1 MPDDS
6 IVTQMIAP
14 QSEQRI
20 VFNDRIMLAGIMMLS
35 LAIKLFVFGFDHV
48 INPDGVLYIAAA
60 QKIASGNVIAALK
73 LYPMFAYPMLLAS
86 IQWLVPDWITAARI
100 VNIAAMVIA
109 TIPLFGITRILFNRN
124 AAFWATLCFALTPEA
139 NEQIPSVLRDPVF
152 LLLALAT
159 VHFFLKGLASKSIQ
173 FIFGALILAGSSFL
187 FRVEGVVLLMAP
199 IFYLSLKGMM
209 TKDAPEKRFLRQSLA
224 LWIGFPLVLLVLL
237 TTLFSSQLLTQNRL
251 WQFTDEIH
259 RIRTFTAF
267 ENYQEIYRFFK
278 TIEDQPPFSPYS
290 KSLPAIVR
298 HWMPLIYLIGVL
310 EYFVKQVF
318 IVFII
323 PLIIVV
329 RRYFSRQN
337 KTIAAEKSFILLI
350 WVIYMALILYA
361 YMVRDFIQGRF
372 LFTPAILLYPWVGH
386 GLTLIWEWLGS
397 IRFAR
402 AMQIALALLVIAP
415 AGVKSLQAVT
425 QNDSDQLEVVQFIKS
440 DAKLAT
446 AKILFSDPR
455 HWLYCQSSDPYLPMS
470 QAAGAV
476 STYLANGQIGAIE
489 KRAMRYQADAIVL
502 AVNLNKT
509 ATIPELKRY
518 DLYHKLP
525 ARKGATVIYTFKTA
539 DEQH

>member
-1 MPDDS
+1 MPEDS
-6 IVTQMIAP
+6 IVTQMTTP
-14 QSEQRI
+14 QNGQRI
-20 VFNDRIMLAGIMMLS
+20 VFNDRFMLAGIMMLS

-100 VNIAAMVIA
+100 VNLAALVIA
-109 TIPLFGITRILFNRN
+109 TIPLFGITRILFNRK

-139 NEQIPSVLRDPVF
+139 NELIPNVLRDPVF
-152 LLLALAT
+152 LLLALTA
-159 VHFFLKGLASKSIQ
+159 VHFFLKGLESKSIR
-173 FIFGALILAGSSFL
+173 FIFGALLLAGSSFL
-187 FRVEGVVLLMAP
+187 FRVEGVVFLVAP
-199 IFYLSLKGMM
+199 ILYLFLKGMM
-209 TKDAPEKRFLRQSLA
+209 TKDTPEKRFLRQALA
-224 LWIGFPLVLLVLL
+224 LWIGFPLVSLVLL

-267 ENYQEIYRFFK
+267 DNYQEIYRFFK

-290 KSLPAIVR
+290 KSLPTIVR

-318 IVFII
+318 IIFII

-329 RRYFSRQN
+329 RRYFSLPDR
-337 KTIAAEKSFILLI
+337 TIAAEKTFILLI

-372 LFTPAILLYPWVGH
+372 LFTPAILLYPWVGY
-386 GLTLIWEWLGS
+386 GLTLVWEGLQS

-402 AMQIALALLVIAP
+402 AMQIALAVLIIVP
-415 AGVKSLQAVT
+415 AGVKSLHAVT
-425 QNDSDQLEVVQFIKS
+425 QNDSDQLEVVQFIKD
-440 DAKLAT
+440 DAQLAK

-455 HWLYCQSSDPYLPMS
+455 HWLYCQSPDPYLPMS

-476 STYLANGQIGAIE
+476 STYLAKGQVSDIE
-489 KRAMRYQADAIVL
+489 KRAVKYQADAIVL
-502 AVNLNKT
+502 AVNLKKT
-509 ATIPELKRY
+509 ATIPELEQYGIYRKFNG
-518 DLYHKLP
+518 
-525 ARKGATVIYTFKTA
+525 RKGATVIYTLKTA